1 MKKKSLYVELYRNTG
16 LMFSWEW
23 SLIPVKNVAEEV
35 PTGKASSSFMFLLK
49 HRTQLMQAFVEDSNS
64 VLNGINIKF
73 FPEWVL
79 CLAALSTVPKNFS
92 AQKYSEHLK

>member
-1 MKKKSLYVELYRNTG
+1 MYFKEYAGIHEKKSLYVELYRNTG

-23 SLIPVKNVAEEV
+23 SLIPVKNVAEKV

-73 FPEWVL
+73 FPEWVFV
-79 CLAALSTVPKNFS
+79 ASS
-92 AQKYSEHLK
+92 AFYSS